1 MKRVFLSFLVVLA
14 TAAALGAGRAGA
26 NEPGPRV
33 VTPGGVYQ
41 DLQAALQDAE
51 EGDLIRVEGGV
62 VHGPL
67 VIDKRVVLQGEGWPV
82 IDGGG
87 QGTVV
92 TVNAPGTVVRGFH
105 IQGSGIQ
112 PDRDHAGLEVAAPD
126 VLVEGNRFT
135 DVLFGVFVAESDRAT
150 IRGNEITSKP
160 GYDLARQGDGI
171 RVWYSQQVV
180 IEGNLV
186 REARDVVLWYSKDL
200 VVRDNTIENGRYGLH
215 LMYCDGASLEN
226 NRLYNNSVGI
236 YTMYSSTV
244 LLRGN
249 DLRGQR
255 GPSGY
260 GLGFKEVD
268 NLLVEGNLMVDNR
281 AGLFIDG
288 VPFRP
293 EGYAHFQ
300 NNFIAYNDIG
310 ITLIPTTQ
318 GAEFQANT
326 FWENGQQ
333 VAVEGQSKPAG
344 NAWLGN
350 FWSDY
355 NGLDADGDG
364 TGDTPYLA
372 ERTFENFTDREPLL
386 RALNFSPAV
395 QAVELAAQTFPI
407 FLAQPRLVDPAPMYS
422 PAPPPVPAN
431 QAGSAGGVAAAGWLL
446 AALLLVFGGGFYYAE
461 VHRWNRMFEREG
473 KGWSQ

>member
-1 MKRVFLSFLVVLA
+1 
-14 TAAALGAGRAGA
+14 
-26 NEPGPRV
+26 
-33 VTPGGVYQ
+33 
-41 DLQAALQDAE
+41 
-51 EGDLIRVEGGV
+51 
-62 VHGPL
+62 
-67 VIDKRVVLQGEGWPV
+67 
-82 IDGGG
+82 
-87 QGTVV
+87 
-92 TVNAPGTVVRGFH
+92 
-105 IQGSGIQ
+105 
-112 PDRDHAGLEVAAPD
+112 VAAPD

-135 DVLFGVFVAESDRAT
+135 DVLFGIFVAEGDRAT

-180 IEGNLV
+180 IEGNQV

-215 LMYCDGASLEN
+215 LMYCDGARLED
-226 NRLYNNSVGI
+226 NRLYDNSVGI

-249 DLRGQR
+249 DIRGQR

-260 GLGFKEVD
+260 GLGFKDVD
-268 NLLVEGNLMVDNR
+268 NLLVEGNLLVDNR

-293 EGYAHFQ
+293 ESYAHFQ

-310 ITLIPTTQ
+310 ITLIPTTR

-431 QAGSAGGVAAAGWLL
+431 QAGSPGGVAAAGWLL

-461 VHRWNRMFEREG
+461 VHRWNRMFERKG
-473 KGWSQ
+473 TGWSQ